1 MYPVGTLLHTVGF
14 LHRDIKHTWGTKSE
28 VRQMET
34 LIGKMKKNFVD
45 KGIPVIIGEYAASG
59 SDLSSC
65 IFFIEKLNKLCSDY
79 GIATFIWDNGRQV
92 NRKTYKWRTP
102 QYLEALKR
110 ATSGKDYEVVKE

>member
-1 MYPVGTLLHTVGF
+1 MVLFVRMMPLVCLAIIIYLIMPVHYGL
-14 LHRDIKHTWGTKSE
+14 W
-28 VRQMET
+28 
-34 LIGKMKKNFVD
+34 KNFVD